1 MNKNV
6 TIKGVYGSC
15 PSIFVFDFEQ
25 VFECQYR
32 KKKRSINPAY
42 KKAIVIAMKQN
53 LKTMFIPRISK

>member
-1 MNKNV
+1 M
-6 TIKGVYGSC
+6 KGVYGSC

-42 KKAIVIAMKQN
+42 KKKAIVIAMKQN
-53 LKTMFIPRISK
+53 LLTMFIPRISK